1 MKRARTPEA
10 KEKRRERL
18 LEVALKLFEQDED
31 SLSMDRLAK
40 ASNLAKGTMY
50 LYFKTKEEVLL
61 ALYEQE
67 FAGWLDQMKSLIAT
81 RGVPQGPEALS
92 QLILESTESQETL
105 FHLSARLQSIIEQN
119 ISVTRA
125 LEFKRWLLGELRQ
138 AGLMIE
144 SALTLKPGK
153 DEGLRLMLRLHA
165 YISGLWQ
172 LAHPSSVVQEALEKK
187 ELAAL
192 RIDFK
197 TEFRTGLRA
206 LCESAAG

>member
-18 LEVALKLFEQDED
+18 LEIAQKLFEQDEQ
-31 SLSMDRLAK
+31 SLTMDRLAK
-40 ASNLAKGTMY
+40 SSGLAKGTMY

-67 FAGWLDQMKSLIAT
+67 FAAWLNQLRSLTIT
-81 RGVPQGPEALS
+81 KGVPRGAEALT
-92 QLILESTESQETL
+92 QLILESAESQETL

-119 ISVTRA
+119 ISVSRA
-125 LEFKRWLLGELRQ
+125 LEFKRWLLLELRQ
-138 AGLMIE
+138 AGVLIE
-144 SALTLKPGK
+144 SSLSLKPGK

-172 LAHPSSVVQEALEKK
+172 LAYPSSVVQEVLEKK
-187 ELAAL
+187 ELMAL
-192 RIDFK
+192 RVDFK
-197 TEFRTGLRA
+197 SEFKKGLSA
-206 LCESAAG
+206 LFHQA

>member
-18 LEVALKLFEQDED
+18 LEIAQKLFEQDEQ
-31 SLSMDRLAK
+31 SLTMDRLAK
-40 ASNLAKGTMY
+40 SSGLAKGTMY

-67 FAGWLDQMKSLIAT
+67 FAAWLNQLRSLTIT
-81 RGVPQGPEALS
+81 KGVPRGAEALT
-92 QLILESTESQETL
+92 QLILESAEAQETL

-119 ISVTRA
+119 ISASRA
-125 LEFKRWLLGELRQ
+125 LEFKRWLLLELRQ
-138 AGLMIE
+138 AGVLIE
-144 SALTLKPGK
+144 SSLSLKPGK

-172 LAHPSSVVQEALEKK
+172 LAYPSSVVQEVLEKK
-187 ELAAL
+187 ELMAL
-192 RIDFK
+192 RVDFK
-197 TEFRTGLRA
+197 SEFKKGLSA
-206 LCESAAG
+206 LFHQA